1 MKKTIDYDQMFIE
14 QHLAFRIN
22 EGEFNGVH
30 IRIPI
35 NKIKVSVDTKDALFD
50 WYVFGNN
57 HNVPVEKLHTE
68 EFKEVL
74 TTILNDMMEKILKES
89 QGNEDS
95 KPQQTEEQSYDLL
108 SDLFGQMATT
118 K

>member
-22 EGEFNGVH
+22 EGDFDGVH

-35 NKIKVSVDTKDALFD
+35 DKIKVSVDTKDALFD

-57 HNVPVEKLHTE
+57 HGVPIEKLHTE
-68 EFKEVL
+68 KFKEVL
-74 TTILNDMMEKILKES
+74 TIILNDMMEKILKQSQDNES
-89 QGNEDS
+89 SES
-95 KPQQTEEQSYDLL
+95 QQTEEQSYDLL